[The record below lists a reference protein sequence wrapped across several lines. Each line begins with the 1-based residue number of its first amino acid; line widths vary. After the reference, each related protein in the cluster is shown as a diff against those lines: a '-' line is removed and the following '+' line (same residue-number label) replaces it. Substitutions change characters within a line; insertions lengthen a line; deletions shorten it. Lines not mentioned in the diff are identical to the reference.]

1 MLLPVALDASDA
13 SVVGSSLRLGV
24 SPPDATASGACFFF
38 FSIVAD
44 CIVSLAFFFRV

>member
-24 SPPDATASGACFFF
+24 SLPDGTASGACFVFRKLLIALSHLPPFF
-38 FSIVAD
+38 V
-44 CIVSLAFFFRV
+44 